1 MIALARLAAATIAIA
16 LAAAGLGIGLGIG
29 LGAGC
34 AHQPPPPVMAPPFAV
49 DMPPADALPGTFTVR
64 QKLKATSEKGGGSF
78 EAVLQKKPGK
88 LTLLGITPYGS
99 RAFLLE
105 QTGGEIQFQS
115 FIPRDLP
122 FPPTFVLLDIHR
134 VLDTWLGP
142 PPPGG
147 EGQRADV
154 RRGERVAERWHAG
167 HLVERTF
174 TRVAPDPNAGPAA
187 SGVITATY
195 EGDGPSGLPAHVKLV
210 NPRLGY
216 EIAIDTV
223 AAQ

>member
-1 MIALARLAAATIAIA
+1 MSASVARAIAALVIALAVTS
-16 LAAAGLGIGLGIG
+16 
-29 LGAGC
+29 C
-34 AHQPPPPVMAPPFAV
+34 AHQPPPPAGLPAPAAA
-49 DMPPADALPGTFTVR
+49 DIPPADALPGTFTVR
-64 QKLKATSEKGGGSF
+64 QKLKATSAKGGGSF